1 VPEIPHFYRWCEMCT
16 KESRLPVEVTV
27 LVAVGDGVLADS
39 LRFSLELEGYEV
51 KFCDEHSL
59 LGVITAH
66 ETPRL
71 LVLDQ
76 DIFARLAVRPDEC
89 QFDAFGVPV
98 ILMVGHTTSRLLAC
112 AAAAGVSRLVE
123 KPLLGGALFDAI
135 RTELSKMSPLPVR
148 RQ

>member
-1 VPEIPHFYRWCEMCT
+1 M
-16 KESRLPVEVTV
+16 PVEVTV

-76 DIFARLAVRPDEC
+76 DIFARMAVRPDEY

>member
-1 VPEIPHFYRWCEMCT
+1 MRTREGN
-16 KESRLPVEVTV
+16 LPAAVTV

-39 LRFSLELEGYEV
+39 LRFSLELEGYDV

-59 LGVITAH
+59 LGVIAAH

-76 DIFARLAVRPDEC
+76 DIFARMAARPGDC
-89 QFDAFGVPV
+89 QFEAFGVPV
-98 ILMVGHTTSRLLAC
+98 ILMVGNATSRLLAC

-135 RTELSKMSPLPVR
+135 RTELSKMSSLPR
-148 RQ
+148 ASGQ

>member
-1 VPEIPHFYRWCEMCT
+1 MDLEMCT
-16 KESRLPVEVTV
+16 RESRLPAAVTV

-39 LRFSLELEGYEV
+39 LRFSLELEGYQV

-76 DIFARLAVRPDEC
+76 DIFARMAVRPDEC

-98 ILMVGHTTSRLLAC
+98 ILMVGNATSRLLAC
-112 AAAAGVSRLVE
+112 AAASGVSRLVE
-123 KPLLGGALFDAI
+123 KPLLGGALIDAI
-135 RTELSKMSPLPVR
+135 RTELSKMSSLPAR

>member
-1 VPEIPHFYRWCEMCT
+1 MRP
-16 KESRLPVEVTV
+16 KESDLPAAVTV

-39 LRFSLELEGYEV
+39 LRFSLELEGYEI

-59 LGVITAH
+59 LGVIAAH

-76 DIFARLAVRPDEC
+76 DIFTRMALRPGDC
-89 QFDAFGVPV
+89 QFEAFGVPV
-98 ILMVGHTTSRLLAC
+98 ILMVGNATNRLLAC

-123 KPLLGGALFDAI
+123 KPLLGGALCDAI
-135 RTELSKMSPLPVR
+135 RTELSKMASLPGAKSR
-148 RQ
+148 